1 MCLAKSI
8 LALTAFMFLTA
19 LFAQGCH
26 APTPVKNE
34 PAQIPPSA
42 TPAEESSGANTPE
55 GGSPP
60 ANPETPPAQEHF
72 LKLISPAEN
81 AMDVD
86 PKLPL
91 EWSVDSS
98 AGKVSMVNINI
109 AEIGPDGKPSE
120 IYCAVFIRGMDPAMT
135 AKSKWTA
142 FEADT
147 DKNWMFTGDDYR
159 QLKQLKPKT
168 KYMLEIDVSLDNE
181 KKDSVRRIFT
191 TK

>member
-1 MCLAKSI
+1 MSFARSASLLASLI
-8 LALTAFMFLTA
+8 FLTA
-19 LFAQGCH
+19 MCAQGCH

-98 AGKVSMVNINI
+98 AGKVSMVNFNI
-109 AEIGPDGKPSE
+109 AEIGPDGEPSE
-120 IYCAVFIRGMDPAMT
+120 IYCAVFIRGMDPAMI
-135 AKSKWTA
+135 AKSKRTA

-168 KYMLEIDVSLDNE
+168 KYMLEMNVTLDNWKE
-181 KKDSVRRIFT
+181 AHVKRVFT